1 MSASKS
7 SSESSSASC
16 SNLKAGD
23 GGAPGRFLRAFA
35 TGAFSSTKGVG
46 AVSLYERIL
55 AITGEEEASDRDT
68 WRSRRPVK
76 AEDPTVEREVQKC
89 DGCGRYRVLK
99 QEGAVPLCWP
109 CSRRHVVLIAQEDAT
124 DQMYQS
130 FLDGDAHRALR
141 GRGLGQALIRE
152 ALRRAR
158 LGDWPLV
165 LVSGEVDYY
174 PKFGFVPAAPYDLD
188 WPGFIEPERLQFFE
202 LQQGALES
210 LPEGPLAV
218 RPVPR

>member
-1 MSASKS
+1 MLLG
-7 SSESSSASC
+7 EQVI
-16 SNLKAGD
+16 LLLG
-23 GGAPGRFLRAFA
+23 PL
-35 TGAFSSTKGVG
+35 
-46 AVSLYERIL
+46 AV
-55 AITGEEEASDRDT
+55 
-68 WRSRRPVK
+68 RP
-76 AEDPTVEREVQKC
+76 E
-89 DGCGRYRVLK
+89 
-99 QEGAVPLCWP
+99 
-109 CSRRHVVLIAQEDAT
+109 
-124 DQMYQS
+124 
-130 FLDGDAHRALR
+130 LR

-174 PKFGFVPAAPYDLD
+174 PKFGFVPAAPYGLD